1 MEGFLMISFK
11 ILAAL
16 SKNEEPSTLGLTL
29 IIHIPKHGL
38 VQSGTRHALSPFVTF
53 FMPPSTGKTIAKYF
67 LSF

>member
-1 MEGFLMISFK
+1 MILMISFK

-29 IIHIPKHGL
+29 IIHIPKPGL